1 MIRFQVEK
9 WSDSVAEMREI
20 WPEHWASLALN
31 QDEIKLSCDEEKYEQ
46 GEAAGNL
53 IIITARSKE
62 DCSSHEGGGED
73 MGCICDDPGELV
85 GYYYGMLLNHLHYK
99 DAGLM
104 CYTDV
109 YYLKPEHR
117 KGGAGAKFMIAIQ
130 QILKFRGVVKLY
142 MSTKVHQDNGA
153 LFERL
158 GMKLSDRVFTKML

>member
-1 MIRFQVEK
+1 VIKFQVEK
-9 WSDSVAEMREI
+9 WADSVVEMREI

-53 IIITARSKE
+53 IIITARA
-62 DCSSHEGGGED
+62 EGV
-73 MGCICDDPGELV
+73 LV

-117 KGGAGAKFMIAIQ
+117 KGGAGAKFMLAIQ

>member
-1 MIRFQVEK
+1 
-9 WSDSVAEMREI
+9 MREI
-20 WPEHWASLALN
+20 WPEHHASLALN
-31 QDEIKLSCDEEKYEQ
+31 QDEIKLACDEEKYEQ

-53 IIITARSKE
+53 IVITARE
-62 DCSSHEGGGED
+62 E
-73 MGCICDDPGELV
+73 GELV

-109 YYLKPEHR
+109 YYLKPGHR
-117 KGGAGAKFMIAIQ
+117 KGGAGARFMIAVQ

-158 GMKLSDRVFTKML
+158 GMKLSDRVFTKLL

>member
-1 MIRFQVEK
+1 MIKFQVEK
-9 WSDSVAEMREI
+9 WADCVADMREI
-20 WPEHWASLALN
+20 WPEHWANLALN

-53 IIITARSKE
+53 IIITARA
-62 DCSSHEGGGED
+62 EGV
-73 MGCICDDPGELV
+73 LV

-109 YYLKPEHR
+109 YYLKPAYR
-117 KGGAGAKFMIAIQ
+117 KGGAGARFMMAIQ

-158 GMKLSDRVFTKML
+158 GMKLSDRVFTKLL